1 MKVETAEVSQRNG
14 QGIATLIDLSA
25 VWRRLLANAEQM
37 DKARRRERAQ
47 ARRLDQL
54 LDQLPSTYLSI
65 VETLAFVV
73 EMKDKDTRDHLERC
87 KGFALALA
95 LEMDPALATPE
106 LQYGFLLHDIGKIV
120 IPESILRK
128 PGPLT
133 PEETAIMQT
142 HPVAGIQIV
151 APLNFLTKPALD
163 VIRHHHERFDGEGYP
178 DRLAGEEI
186 PVAARMF
193 SVVDAFDAMTADRP
207 YRSALSTGEALDR
220 LATAAGRQFDPE
232 VVEAFCGL
240 VRRPVFEFQGV
251 AC

>member
-1 MKVETAEVSQRNG
+1 MELDAMRSRLVASVAEVHEAHQR
-14 QGIATLIDLSA
+14 
-25 VWRRLLANAEQM
+25 EQ
-37 DKARRRERAQ
+37 AQ

-54 LDQLPSTYLSI
+54 LEQLQATYLSI

-87 KGFALALA
+87 KGYALALA
-95 LEMDPALATPE
+95 LEMDPRLATPQ

-128 PGPLT
+128 PGSLT
-133 PEETAIMQT
+133 AEEEAIMRT
-142 HPVAGIQIV
+142 HPVAGVQIV
-151 APLNFLTKPALD
+151 APLNFLTQPALD

-193 SVVDAFDAMTADRP
+193 SVVDAFDAMTSDRP
-207 YRSALSTGEALDR
+207 YRSALSTEEALGR
-220 LATAAGRQFDPE
+220 LESEAGRQFDPE
-232 VVEAFCGL
+232 VVEAFSGL
-240 VRRPVFEFQGV
+240 VRQPIFELQSV